1 MKFEFTSN
9 EESLKLNG
17 KTIPRIWMIDYDS
30 SRKRISIVYPPNH
43 LIEKVNIKDIYVNG
57 ESYDSLERLS
67 EVLTDILFTTT
78 NREFSNE
85 FN

>member
-30 SRKRISIVYPPNH
+30 SRKRISIVNIYYLY
-43 LIEKVNIKDIYVNG
+43 LICKK
-57 ESYDSLERLS
+57 L
-67 EVLTDILFTTT
+67 
-78 NREFSNE
+78 
-85 FN
+85 